1 MAPCFRTLSRFI
13 SASPVRLTRGP
24 TAFFG
29 PMTFKSLFSQLKRRA
44 FPCAIV
50 ASLPV
55 FLGGW
60 GNWNWLTGPQSTFDT
75 KGPVAASQL
84 DVFYVTLWV
93 TGITFVIVASIM
105 AYATLKYRARKG
117 DDAKAA
123 IPHQG
128 HGNPLI
134 ELSLIGLSVLALV
147 FIAVPTVKAIWYTY
161 DVPADQKETAYEVNA
176 IGLQWWFKFEYPS
189 EQIEGVGP
197 LVTGNELVIP
207 AGRPVRVNLRTAD
220 VIHSFWVP
228 KLAGKVDMIPNRG
241 NHMWLQADEPGY
253 FWGQCAEFCGESHAV
268 MRFRVIALNET
279 DFTAWLAHQKTP
291 ARTVAADAPVAGEP
305 AAPYVFNNPGRNAPG
320 YTDAFD
326 ADPFGAWWKQQEVAP
341 GESPALIAQGRQLFQ
356 QKNCVTCHA
365 VRGHEG
371 AGVTG
376 PDLTH
381 IGARTT
387 IAAGLLENS
396 PENLHRWIVHPE
408 EVKPGNKMFVGV
420 PTGGGNV
427 MVGYVTI
434 DKATGKPAGH
444 NIKID
449 DTEARALVA
458 YLHSLK

>member
-1 MAPCFRTLSRFI
+1 
-13 SASPVRLTRGP
+13 
-24 TAFFG
+24 
-29 PMTFKSLFSQLKRRA
+29 MTFKSLSSQLKRRA
-44 FPCAIV
+44 LTCAAV
-50 ASLPV
+50 AAMPV
-55 FLGGW
+55 FFGGW
-60 GNWNWLTGPQSTFDT
+60 FKWLTGPQSTFDT

-117 DDAKAA
+117 DDTKAVT
-123 IPHQG
+123 PPQG

-147 FIAVPTVKAIWYTY
+147 FIAVPTLKAIWYNY
-161 DVPADQKETAYEVNA
+161 DVPADQKEIAYEVNA
-176 IGLQWWFKFEYPS
+176 IGLQWWFKFEYPA

-197 LVTGNELVIP
+197 LVIGNELVIP

-228 KLAGKVDMIPNRG
+228 KLAGKVDMMPNRG
-241 NHMWLQADEPGY
+241 NHLWLQADEPGY

-279 DFTAWLAHQKTP
+279 DFAAWLAHQKTN
-291 ARTVAADAPVAGEP
+291 ARTVAADAPVSGEP

-320 YTDAFD
+320 YTAAFD
-326 ADPFGAWWKQQEVAP
+326 ADPFAAWWKQQEVDA

-356 QKNCVTCHA
+356 QKNCVTCHS

-371 AGVTG
+371 RGVTA

-396 PENLHRWIVHPE
+396 PENLHRWIAHPE
-408 EVKPGNKMFVGV
+408 EVKPGNKMYVGV

-427 MVGYVTI
+427 MAGYVTI
-434 DKATGKPAGH
+434 DRATGKPAGH
-444 NIKID
+444 NIQID